1 MKDLSLPVSKGM
13 VSKPKH
19 LSMDDYLR
27 FVMFGLN
34 HTYNKTAAR
43 KWKKL
48 AAVNVPFVMK

>member
-1 MKDLSLPVSKGM
+1 MKDLNLPVSKGR

-19 LSMDDYLR
+19 LSMDDYLH
-27 FVMFGLN
+27 FVMFGLKY
-34 HTYNKTAAR
+34 TYNKETAR